1 MDFAKRYAKLNTEQK
16 KAVDV
21 IDGPVMVIAGPGT
34 GKTEL
39 LGVRVANILQKTDTL
54 PENILCLTFTDS
66 GANAMRQRLI
76 EIIGKEAYK
85 VAIHTFHS
93 FGSEIINQNGQYFYS
108 GANFKPA
115 DELSS
120 YEIIRD
126 ILQKLDHKNL
136 LISQLNGEYTHL
148 GDIFRTISE
157 IKRNGLS
164 SNELSNL
171 LNKNDIVIEKA
182 EKIITPVFNDRISKK
197 SIELAKN
204 TIQQLRDIN
213 ENASLTVIVPL
224 SQIIADA
231 IENAVMEAET
241 ANSTKPITA
250 WKNLWLEK
258 DNNNQLVFKTKARQ
272 MKLRALNE
280 VYKKY
285 LEAMQSAEL
294 YDFDD
299 MILQVVHKM
308 EENDDLR
315 FNLQEKY
322 QYIMVDEF
330 QDTNMAQMRI
340 LHNLTNNPA
349 HDNTPNILVVGDDD
363 QAIYSFQG
371 ADISNIIDF
380 RNNYPKAQIITL
392 TKNYRST
399 ASILEGSRDVILQ
412 GNNRLEN
419 VFNDIDKK
427 LTAQTQSNNDNG
439 IKLYEVDTAFNE
451 RSSIANKIKSQ
462 IDNGQKPAEIA
473 ILTRHHKEIKELL
486 PYLYKL
492 GINVNYEHQDNILD
506 QEIIILIKNISQL
519 LIYLSENRHDE
530 ANALLPQILTH
541 PAFQFEPIK
550 LWELSIKAYDQH
562 NRWLDVIIKD
572 PDPKKLGQW
581 IINTATLI
589 DQTPLEQMLDI
600 IVGNHDKTD
609 DFISPI
615 YNYFFSHQKMID
627 NPCQYLDYLESLR
640 TIREKLRE
648 YKPNQNQTLKTF
660 IEFINLNQK
669 MNRNINLS
677 RKSAQLDNAINIM
690 TAHKSKGLEFETVYI
705 TNATEKVWGSKA
717 RSRNRLINY
726 PENLPIAPAGETS
739 DERLRLFYVAMTR
752 AKKNLNISYNLSDN
766 NGKNNEIAG
775 LLISNKLQPDKIET
789 TTNIEQLIETAELN
803 WYQPLVEPITQT
815 MNDLLFSKLENYKLS
830 ATHLNNFIDVVNGG
844 PATFLLQNL
853 LRFPQAK
860 TASSIF
866 GTVIH
871 TTLQSAHNY
880 ISANDKKQPIDSIV
894 NNFKSSIKNQHLTKT
909 DLDFYTQK
917 GCDILENFLNQ
928 KYENFNKTQQTE
940 LNFSNQSSIINEAHL
955 TGKLDL
961 VDINKSTKTIIV
973 TDYKTGKPLS
983 QWKGNTEFEKI
994 KSHKYKQQLLFYK
1007 LLVES
1012 SRDYHNYQVDTGIMQ
1027 FIEPNKDG
1035 RILDID
1041 TNFSNEDM
1049 ERFKQL
1055 INAVW
1060 AHIIK
1065 LDFPDISSYPKTY
1078 NGILDFEHDLINNII

>member
-1 MDFAKRYAKLNTEQK
+1 MDFAKRYTKLNTEQK

-231 IENAVMEAET
+231 IENAVIEAEA

-258 DNNNQLVFKTKARQ
+258 DNNNQLVFKTKTRQ

-280 VYKKY
+280 VYEKY

-492 GINVNYEHQDNILD
+492 GINVNYKHQDNILD
-506 QEIIILIKNISQL
+506 QEIIILINNISQL

-562 NRWLDVIIKD
+562 NRWLDVMIKD
-572 PDPKKLGQW
+572 PDLKTLGQW
-581 IINTATLI
+581 IINTAALI

-609 DFISPI
+609 DFTSPI
-615 YNYFFSHQKMID
+615 YNYFFSHQRMID

-775 LLISNKLQPDKIET
+775 LLISNKLQPNKIET
-789 TTNIEQLIETAELN
+789 TTNIEQLTETAELN

-880 ISANDKKQPIDSIV
+880 ISANNKKQPIDSIV
-894 NNFKSSIKNQHLTKT
+894 NNFKSSIKNQHLAKT

-928 KYENFNKTQQTE
+928 KYEAFNKTQQTE

-1078 NGILDFEHDLINNII
+1078 NGIVDFEHDLINNII